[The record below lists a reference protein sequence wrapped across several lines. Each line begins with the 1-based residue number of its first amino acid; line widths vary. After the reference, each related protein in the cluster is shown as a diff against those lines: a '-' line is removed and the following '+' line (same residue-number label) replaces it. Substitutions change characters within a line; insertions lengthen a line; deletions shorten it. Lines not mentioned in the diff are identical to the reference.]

1 MTQIID
7 PKTGQPF
14 SVKKSELT
22 HRQTEASVYSVRPP
36 TPGYSMASNITP
48 ERCARALR
56 EAESFFIEPFIV
68 LAEEIEERD
77 MHYSSVL
84 RTRKLKAASLPMTI
98 TPGGESEK
106 DLMLAEEIRKLMNRP
121 FIKMLKM
128 DLLDGL
134 GKGFSVCE
142 LMYRTS
148 KTKWEIISAPWVD
161 ARFFEFDQETRQE
174 LLLKD
179 KQNPN
184 GGTKLSPGKYVVH
197 KPRIK
202 SGLPIRNGLARL
214 QVVMFMLKSFSIRDW
229 WAFSEI
235 YGMPVRLG
243 KYHPNATQK
252 QIDTLVDAVRNLAS
266 DAGAVVPEGM
276 DIDIKEAKRGES
288 GQVMFESMA
297 RWCDE
302 QTSKAVLGQTMTT
315 ENGSSYSQANIH
327 NEVRLDIANWDGMQ
341 LASTFNEQVIQPYI
355 EMNYGIQAAYPMV
368 SFEEED
374 AEDTEKW
381 VKNVGEMVDRGL
393 KVCTSDVYD
402 RLKLKIPDD
411 KTQSVLLPKDLVSGI
426 QGVSVSESTADL
438 ATNRQVGHIAMNRKE
453 TESDAL
459 PDSDEWE
466 RIIDPIAEPI
476 LEAAKQANSY
486 AELVSMLTE
495 IKANSNDEHL
505 QGLIESLT
513 SATSLARMAGEVG
526 NG

>member
-1 MTQIID
+1 MNKIID
-7 PKTGQPF
+7 PQTGKPF
-14 SVKKSELT
+14 TPRARVLT
-22 HRQTEASVYSVRPP
+22 NRQTEASVYSVRPL

-48 ERCARALR
+48 GRVAMALR
-56 EAESFFIEPFIV
+56 EAESFNIEPFVV

-98 TPGGESEK
+98 TPVGDDDKS
-106 DLMLAEEIRKLMNRP
+106 LMLAEEVRKLMNKP

-148 KTKWEIISAPWVD
+148 KTRWDVVSAPWVD

-179 KQNPN
+179 KEHPN
-184 GGTKLSPGKYVVH
+184 GGTSLTPGKYMVH

-252 QIDTLVDAVRNLAS
+252 QIETLIDAVRNLAS

-288 GQVMFESMA
+288 GTVMFESMA

-315 ENGSSYSQANIH
+315 ENGSSYSQSKVH

-341 LASTFNEQVIQPYI
+341 LASTFNEQLIQPFI
-355 EMNYGIQAAYPMV
+355 EVNWGIQEAYPTV

-381 VKNVGEMVDRGL
+381 VKNVSTMVNHGL
-393 KVCTSDVYD
+393 RVCQSDVYE
-402 RLKLKIPDD
+402 RLKLKVPKEKED
-411 KTQSVLLPKDLVSGI
+411 TFLLPD
-426 QGVSVSESTADL
+426 SVVNQAPSTENNPL
-438 ATNRQVGHIAMNRKE
+438 ATNRKLALNRSTGASVE
-453 TESDAL
+453 IFD
-459 PDSDEWE
+459 DEWE
-466 RIIDPIAEPI
+466 QTLDPIATPI
-476 LEAAKQANSY
+476 LEAAKQATSFEELRLLLDDIKNSTDDSN
-486 AELVSMLTE
+486 LVL
-495 IKANSNDEHL
+495 
-505 QGLIESLT
+505 LIENLT
-513 SATSLARMAGEVG
+513 KATLAARSAGELG
-526 NG
+526 DG